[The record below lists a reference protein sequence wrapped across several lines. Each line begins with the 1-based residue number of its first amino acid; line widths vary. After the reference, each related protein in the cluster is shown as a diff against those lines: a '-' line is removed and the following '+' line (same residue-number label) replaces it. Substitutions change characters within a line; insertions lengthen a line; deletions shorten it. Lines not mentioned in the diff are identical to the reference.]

1 MLSGSNLIM
10 STVATSH
17 RLTMLLVSFVICSP
31 ICWAAD
37 EELLRVMTF
46 NVRYGS
52 APDKEN
58 SWPLRREMVLSL
70 VGDSACDVIGL
81 QEALQF
87 QIDELTT
94 AFPCYSSLG
103 VGREADGGGEYSA
116 ILYDGSRF
124 DVRQASTFW
133 LSETPER
140 SGSRSWGNEL
150 PRICTWARLF
160 DRKNKQTFYVF
171 NTHWDHQSQKSREH
185 SGLLISDRIANLKN
199 QDAPVILLGDFN
211 VGHRNPAWTHLMNA
225 GLRDSFR
232 DLSADATGIGT
243 FHAFQGSIQGEK
255 IDAILVSSH
264 WQVEAAGINRTN
276 AAGRYP
282 SDHFPVT
289 ATLLLKERE

>member
-1 MLSGSNLIM
+1 M
-10 STVATSH
+10 STVAIPN
-17 RLTMLLVSFVICSP
+17 RLTMFLVFVVVSIP
-31 ICWAAD
+31 DCWAAD
-37 EELLRVMTF
+37 DEVLRVMTF

-94 AFPCYSSLG
+94 AFPSYSSLG

-116 ILYDGSRF
+116 ILYDSSRF

-133 LSETPER
+133 LSDTPEI

-160 DRKNKQTFYVF
+160 DRKSRQTYYVF
-171 NTHWDHQSQKSREH
+171 NTHWDHQSQTSRER
-185 SGLLISDRIANLKN
+185 SGELISSRIANLEK
-199 QDAPVILLGDFN
+199 QDAPVILVGDFN
-211 VGHRNPAWTHLMNA
+211 VGRRNPAWTHLMNA

-232 DLSADATGIGT
+232 DLSADASGIGT
-243 FHAFQGSIQGEK
+243 FHAFQGSTQGEK
-255 IDAILVSSH
+255 IDAILVSRH
-264 WQVEAAGINRTN
+264 WQVEAATINRTN
-276 AAGRYP
+276 TAGRYP

-289 ATLLLKERE
+289 ATLLLKDRK